1 MTFDRWGTGRAS
13 RSVSGC
19 ARWRHRAPKP
29 QHPDRHRRHRSTII
43 FCLWA
48 FEITWERL
56 TGGLD
61 KMAIVIRQMVTW
73 KDFWTWD
80 FSGIALG
87 LAQTLGM
94 AFLGTLHRVPFRPP
108 ARLSRRAQRRRLL
121 TASPSCPKT
130 PRRVPRRRPAHLG
143 ASSIVRA
150 VGLGPLAGV
159 LAIMTSDTGILGKLY
174 SEAVE
179 NIDKKQ
185 VEGVKA
191 TGAPSSGSL
200 SLRQHSRRSFR
211 CFSRKVPV
219 LLREQHPLRH
229 HPRHR
234 RRRRHRHATL
244 RTHARAI
251 LGSGLFHYHP
261 DPDHGRRHRLAL
273 RQTPHALH
281 RQTGPV
287 SASIDLDVDLP
298 RSAMIGLRFTCE

>member
-1 MTFDRWGTGRAS
+1 MNSSMTFDRRELDELRARFPEVVAFDKGRRNRNILIGLGVVAY
-13 RSVSGC
+13 V
-19 ARWRHRAPKP
+19 
-29 QHPDRHRRHRSTII
+29 I

-94 AFLGTLHRVPFRPP
+94 AFLGTLVASLVALPLGFLAARNVVGFSPLRHLVRRFLDVFRGVDQLIW
-108 ARLSRRAQRRRLL
+108 AL
-121 TASPSCPKT
+121 
-130 PRRVPRRRPAHLG
+130 VY
-143 ASSIVRA
+143 VRA

-191 TGAPSSGSL
+191 TGAAPLALYRFGALPQVIPVFLAQSL
-200 SLRQHSRRSFR
+200 YFFESNTRS
-211 CFSRKVPV
+211 
-219 LLREQHPLRH
+219 
-229 HPRHR
+229 
-234 RRRRHRHATL
+234 AT
-244 RTHARAI
+244 I
-251 LGSGLFHYHP
+251 LGIVGAGGIGMQLSERMRVQYWDQACFIIILILIMVGVIDWLSGK
-261 DPDHGRRHRLAL
+261 L
-273 RQTPHALH
+273 RMHFIGK
-281 RQTGPV
+281 R
-287 SASIDLDVDLP
+287 DL
-298 RSAMIGLRFTCE
+298 